1 SIVPLIVMLFAG
13 GWSDRYNKRK
23 ACMII
28 PIIGDCIMFVFQL
41 VSAIFFDKIPMEFGA
56 YNEQIVPSLFGG
68 STLLFMAVDS
78 YMTIS
83 TPEADRV
90 FRFGIYSIFI
100 STINLI
106 GSPISGT
113 LFKYLGYTRSFIF
126 ALSFEIFGLLYVI
139 FRIKE
144 LKPLASKTDT
154 TDATPTT
161 GTENPAYEVTQL
173 EDLPT
178 APRRNNNGIDT
189 VDKSPTSKPE
199 KRNALLDFFDPTL
212 VVDYVKFAFKKRPNR
227 GRMLLL
233 LLIMAV
239 MFIVGPGVGEGE
251 FWKSFTFKKLN
262 WNGDDYS
269 AYSTFNSALT
279 VVGTLI
285 GSAIFSKFLKLSD
298 AMVAIVATLGT
309 ALSRVLFAFSSNTA
323 TFYAGAVADS
333 FGALPGIAIKT
344 MGSGIVDADD
354 LSKLFSLI
362 TICQPLAQ
370 PSFVPI
376 YSSIYENTV
385 NSFPGTIFLVSVVFS
400 ISSVIV
406 FIRRNAQMPEA
417 DTAGKVENGHKNGNN
432 AAIQNGGSEMTSL

>member
-1 SIVPLIVMLFAG
+1 SIFPAIVMLFAG

-23 ACMII
+23 ACMIF
-28 PIIGDCIMFVFQL
+28 PIIGDIFMYVFLL
-41 VSAIFFDKIPMEFGA
+41 VSAIFFDKLPMEFGA
-56 YNEQIVPSLFGG
+56 YSEAIVPSMFGG
-68 STLLFMAVDS
+68 YTLLFMAIDS

-90 FRFGIYSIFI
+90 FRFGIYSVCNTVIP
-100 STINLI
+100 LI
-106 GSPISGT
+106 GQPVSGT
-113 LFKYLGYTRSFIF
+113 LFKYLGYTWSFIF
-126 ALSFEIFGLLYVI
+126 ALSIDIIGLLYVI
-139 FRIKE
+139 FIIKE
-144 LKPLASKTDT
+144 LKPLATKTDT
-154 TDATPTT
+154 ADASPKT

-178 APRRNNNGIDT
+178 APRHKNNVIDT
-189 VDKSPTSKPE
+189 VDKSPSSKPA
-199 KRNALLDFFDPTL
+199 KRNALLDFFDPTFA
-212 VVDYVKFAFKKRPNR
+212 VDYVKFPLKKRPNR

-233 LLIMAV
+233 LLIMAEI
-239 MFIVGPGVGEGE
+239 FIIFPAVGESE

-285 GSAIFSKFLKLSD
+285 GTTIFSKLLKLSD
-298 AMVAIVATLGT
+298 ALIGIVATLFT
-309 ALSRVLFAFSSNTA
+309 ALSRVIFGFASNTA
-323 TFYAGAVADS
+323 TFYAGAVADA

-344 MGSGIVDADD
+344 MGSSIVDAND
-354 LSKLFSLI
+354 LSKMFSLFR
-362 TICQPLAQ
+362 ICIPFAQ
-370 PSFVPI
+370 MCFVRI

-385 NSFPGTIFLVSVVFS
+385 NSFPGTIFLFSVVFA
-400 ISSVIV
+400 ISSIIV

-432 AAIQNGGSEMTSL
+432 AAIQNGGSEITSL